1 MRQLH
6 RLTNLKGYGLDA
18 EDGEI
23 GKVEEVY
30 FDDQS
35 WAVRYFVV
43 RTGGWLLGREVL
55 IAPRSVTK
63 VDPENARLAV
73 ELTQEKVKKSPPVE
87 SEKPVSRHYE
97 ETLLR
102 HYEWERYWITD
113 TLTELPKSKAR
124 EQPPK
129 GRFAEKPEHP
139 HLRSSD
145 EVSGYSIHALD
156 GDIGHVADFIID
168 DHTWKIRYFE
178 VDTGNWLPGRRV
190 LVAPA
195 WVSDITWSKHRV
207 SVNLKQELI
216 RAAPAYDPSVL
227 ITPDDEMHLY
237 RHYRKESE

>member
-35 WAVRYFVV
+35 WTVRYFVV

-87 SEKPVSRHYE
+87 SEKPVSRYYE
-97 ETLLR
+97 EALLR

-113 TLTELPKSKAR
+113 TLTGLPKSKAR

-129 GRFAEKPEHP
+129 GRFAENPEHP

-145 EVSGYSIHALD
+145 EVSGLHPCL
-156 GDIGHVADFIID
+156 G
-168 DHTWKIRYFE
+168 WRYR
-178 VDTGNWLPGRRV
+178 PRRG
-190 LVAPA
+190 LRNRRPY
-195 WVSDITWSKHRV
+195 
-207 SVNLKQELI
+207 LE
-216 RAAPAYDPSVL
+216 DPL
-227 ITPDDEMHLY
+227 F
-237 RHYRKESE
+237 